1 MSCISRKIHLQGFTG
16 LHDTH
21 THTCTPKGKP
31 IHRLNRYQ
39 QMCFGPM
46 SKEKTSEIK
55 TQIRFLEIGS
65 MRVMTRR
72 GWWERA
78 RWKLGREGSWHQGMR
93 VMIIYMAPAAHLA
106 LTYPSVH
113 LAVTEL
119 GPLLGLGSREP
130 ALQPWPHMHSLGG
143 RDTSPWAA
151 LTENGECCDGG
162 YTLPSGRC
170 QGNLNTEQVGVGR
183 MKQMAME
190 ANSDHRT
197 AHADIL
203 G

>member
-1 MSCISRKIHLQGFTG
+1 MSNAHCTCPAYPGKYTYRGSQVSMTHT
-16 LHDTH
+16 HTH

-78 RWKLGREGSWHQGMR
+78 RWKLGRGG
-93 VMIIYMAPAAHLA
+93 
-106 LTYPSVH
+106 
-113 LAVTEL
+113 
-119 GPLLGLGSREP
+119 GP
-130 ALQPWPHMHSLGG
+130 
-143 RDTSPWAA
+143 DTK
-151 LTENGECCDGG
+151 E
-162 YTLPSGRC
+162 
-170 QGNLNTEQVGVGR
+170 
-183 MKQMAME
+183 
-190 ANSDHRT
+190 
-197 AHADIL
+197 
-203 G
+203 